1 MSGENTKNHGG
12 KRLGAG
18 RKSAYGSTVEETTVV
33 RIPISQKSV
42 VIDYVA
48 AYAKRSRLRDLAE
61 NLNTVGQPIQATI
74 DYPPL
79 ELPLYTSKVPAGF
92 PSPADDHIEDRI
104 DPTRYLVDQ
113 VNSTFYV
120 TIQGESMIEAGL
132 LPGDKAVIDR
142 DREAVLGDIVLVAL
156 DGEFTIKT
164 LSKQRNGRPKLLPA
178 NSSGQYKPILIQEEM
193 DFVVWGVVTGSFRRF
208 K

>member
-1 MSGENTKNHGG
+1 M
-12 KRLGAG
+12 
-18 RKSAYGSTVEETTVV
+18 V
-33 RIPISQKSV
+33 RIPSSQKAV
-42 VIDYVA
+42 VLDLIA
-48 AYAKRSRLRDLAE
+48 AYAKKSRLSSIAK
-61 NLNTVGQPIQATI
+61 NLDSVGQPTQATI
-74 DYPPL
+74 DYPPV
-79 ELPLYTSKVPAGF
+79 ELPLYTAKVPAGF
-92 PSPADDHIEDRI
+92 PSPADDHVEERI

-120 TIQGESMIEAGL
+120 TIQGESMLEVGL

-156 DGEFTIKT
+156 DGEFTIKI

-178 NSSGQYKPILIQEEM
+178 NSSGKYSPILITEAM
-193 DFVVWGVVTGSFRRF
+193 DFVVWGVVSGSFRRF